1 MFGLGEYRRTDV
13 LKQEITKLERERD
26 EIVDANR
33 KLKDDL
39 AGLQQKRKIEDD
51 EIRHLVKMKESALEM
66 EHSKKA
72 LELERKKDGEVAAV
86 KDQYRDKLEA
96 FLQQQVKDIK
106 EMYGE
111 ILGRLPNVNVRLKG
125 EV

>member
-1 MFGLGEYRRTDV
+1 MFGQYRRTER
-13 LKQEITKLERERD
+13 LKKEIEGLERERD
-26 EIVDANR
+26 EIVDQNR
-33 KLKDDL
+33 KLKDQL
-39 AGLQQKRKIEDD
+39 ATLEQKRRMEDD
-51 EIRHLVKMKESALEM
+51 ELRHLVKMKESQLNIAHE
-66 EHSKKA
+66 EKQ
-72 LELERKKDGEVAAV
+72 LERDRAKDAEIAKT

>member
-1 MFGLGEYRRTDV
+1 MFGQYRRTER
-13 LKQEITKLERERD
+13 LKKEIEDLERERD
-26 EIVDANR
+26 QIVDDNR
-33 KLKDDL
+33 KLKDQL
-39 AGLQQKRKIEDD
+39 AALEQKRRMEDD
-51 EIRHLVKMKESALEM
+51 ELRHLVKMKESQLNMAHETRQ
-66 EHSKKA
+66 
-72 LELERKKDGEVAAV
+72 LERDRAKDSEVATV

-125 EV
+125 DV

>member
-1 MFGLGEYRRTDV
+1 M
-13 LKQEITKLERERD
+13 
-26 EIVDANR
+26 VDDNR
-33 KLKDDL
+33 KLKDQL
-39 AGLQQKRKIEDD
+39 AELEQKRKMEDD
-51 EIRHLVKMKESALEM
+51 ELRHLVKMKESELNMKHET
-66 EHSKKA
+66 
-72 LELERKKDGEVAAV
+72 LQLERDRAKDAEVAKV